1 MRIREGKLMTTL
13 PSFTK
18 KNLEDFTFRNLHPK
32 IQIGTASDRY
42 AGWIGQIYSGE
53 RYKDKMTRRTHAVA
67 GKTFTEEVLPV
78 ESVKEYFEHFSILE
92 IDYTFYRLL
101 LDESGKPAQNYHV
114 LGKYRGQIKDE
125 DSLILKV
132 PQIIFARRLRK
143 GKGFVQNDSYL
154 NAEIFTN
161 RFYKP
166 ALEILGASLRGF
178 IFEQEYHPKS
188 DRIPIDE
195 LAQSLDEFFKKIPK
209 DTRYHVE
216 LRTDAY
222 LKEPVFEILE
232 RHGVGLVLSHWTWLP
247 PLWKQFSKSGERVFN
262 SGKQAIIRLITP
274 LRMSYED
281 SYGKAFP
288 FDKPVDGMLN
298 PQMVEDTLRIIQEA
312 IKREKRIA
320 VIINNRAGGNA
331 PLIARLIA
339 EKFMVT

>member
-1 MRIREGKLMTTL
+1 MTTL
-13 PSFTK
+13 PAFTK
-18 KNLEDFTFRNLHPK
+18 RDLEGFNFSNLHPM

-42 AGWIGQIYSGE
+42 AGWFGQIYSRE
-53 RYKDKMTRRTHAVA
+53 RYKGRMTHRAHTVG
-67 GKTFTEEVLPV
+67 GKTFTEEILPV
-78 ESVKEYFEHFSILE
+78 ESVEEYFQHFSVLE

-101 LDESGKPAQNYHV
+101 LDEKGKPAQNYHV
-114 LGKYRGQIKDE
+114 LKKYREQLKDE

-143 GKGFVQNDSYL
+143 GKGFVGNDSYL
-154 NAEIFTN
+154 NAGIFTD

-166 ALEILGASLRGF
+166 AQEVLDATLKGF

-188 DRIPIDE
+188 DRVPIDE
-195 LAQSLDEFFKKIPK
+195 LAQDLDEFFKRIPK

-216 LRTDAY
+216 FRTEAY
-222 LKEPVFEILE
+222 LTGPVFEILE

-247 PLWKQFSKSGERVFN
+247 PLSKQFSKSGERVFT
-262 SGKQAIIRLITP
+262 SGNQAIIRLITP

-281 SYGKAFP
+281 SYAKAFP
-288 FDKPVDGMLN
+288 FDQLVDGMLN
-298 PQMVEDTLRIIQEA
+298 SKMVEDTCRIIQEA
-312 IKREKRIA
+312 VRREKRIA

-339 EKFMVT
+339 EKLMVT